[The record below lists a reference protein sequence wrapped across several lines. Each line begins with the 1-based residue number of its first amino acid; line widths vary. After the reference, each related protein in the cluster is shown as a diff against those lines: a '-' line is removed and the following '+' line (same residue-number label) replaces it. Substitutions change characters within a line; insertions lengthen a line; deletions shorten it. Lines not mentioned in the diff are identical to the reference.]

1 MTIHGPSFHRP
12 AEVAPTLAA
21 FIRSRVLQNPTQRY
35 IEADHAGA
43 GASSGVGELHRRAL
57 QILAALRDSVDPA
70 EADIVLC
77 FASALDFIPAAW
89 ACIYGGYSCHP
100 WQIAKVPGQKQEID
114 LRLRAIGQRLR
125 DPILLTT
132 TGINDGILPPDGS
145 PFRTA
150 IVVDRDM
157 PGPGAARAEETPA
170 FAQADSGKDAA
181 FLIATSGTT
190 EVAKFAIVKHSCLL
204 DRFLVVPEPPR
215 KRLVCFPFDGV
226 TGLRIVFP
234 GLGDCVYMQPGRLAA
249 QPLELLKLIEEF
261 GINGF
266 GISPS
271 ALARILD
278 AAEGSVQR
286 YDLSSLKRIGTG
298 AEMISPDVVRRA
310 QMRFHEFAAAKL
322 KVSFGYG
329 MTETGVICRTR
340 GFEIGE
346 DIGPVPVSVGRCVP
360 GWSLRIVDD
369 DGRPLPPGTA
379 GNIEVRSDVCLFDGY
394 RNEPEQKDQSFTP
407 DGWFRTGDRGV
418 VADGALTVTGRQKA
432 TIIVNARKISLES
445 IEAALRGMN
454 GICRT
459 LVAAAAVRR
468 EDSATDELA
477 VFFAPS
483 TDEPDLDGLC
493 RRMSQEIWQRCAVP
507 VKHFVRVSEAD
518 FPVTAVGKIR
528 REELVRR
535 YQSGLLQPQI
545 TARAGHA
552 GRGRPL
558 TETESWLIRLW
569 GELLR
574 LDHPPSV
581 EDRFFE
587 LGGDSAAAAELIVAV
602 EDKFGLELP
611 VEAFFQQPTIAA
623 LAALVGQHATVPA
636 SRPPDRPGLGGYRLL
651 HHLQGHIALWPGERQ
666 FADSLLVGLNRAG
679 RRPPIF
685 MVFQGPTEFEQLA
698 KYLGPDQPLYGMRSC
713 VGLMRVKDYS
723 QDVIET
729 VCNRYLWEILALS
742 PDGPLVVGG
751 NCQGGIFALAMARKL
766 KQIGR
771 TPSLLILMEWTYSYP
786 PYTEPTLLLY
796 GDRSHT
802 AELYLNPGTRLPN
815 WQDDFP
821 ANAVAP
827 IPGAYGEL
835 FRDENVTGLAN
846 VIAEH
851 LDRAQERDRGLEK
864 KAAPARRPALTF
876 W

>member
-1 MTIHGPSFHRP
+1 MTIHGPPFHRP
-12 AEVAPTLAA
+12 AEAAPTLAA
-21 FIRSRVLQNPTQRY
+21 FIRGRVLQNPTQRY
-35 IEADHAGA
+35 IEADQAGA
-43 GASSGVGELHRRAL
+43 DVSSSVGELHRRGL
-57 QILAALRDSVDPA
+57 QILAALRDSADPA

-100 WQIAKVPGQKQEID
+100 WQIAKVPGQKHEID
-114 LRLRAIGQRLR
+114 LRLQAIGQRLR
-125 DPILLTT
+125 NPVLLTT
-132 TGINDGILPPDGS
+132 TGINNDILPPERS
-145 PFRTA
+145 PFRAA
-150 IVVDRDM
+150 IFVDGDM
-157 PGPGAARAEETPA
+157 PGPGAARPEETPD
-170 FAQADSGKDAA
+170 FAQAGSGKGAA

-266 GISPS
+266 SISPS

-278 AAEGSVQR
+278 AAEGAVQR

-298 AEMISPDVVRRA
+298 AEMISPQVVRRA
-310 QMRFHEFAAAKL
+310 QMRFHEFAATKL

-340 GFEIGE
+340 GFGIGE
-346 DIGPVPVSVGRCVP
+346 DIGPAPVSVGRCVP

-369 DGRPLPPGTA
+369 DGEPLPPGMA
-379 GNIEVRSDVCLFDGY
+379 GNIEVRSDLCLFDGY
-394 RNEPEQKDQSFTP
+394 RNEPEQQDQSFTP
-407 DGWFRTGDRGV
+407 EGWFRTGDRGV

-445 IEAALRGMN
+445 VEAPLRGID
-454 GICRT
+454 GICGT
-459 LVAAAAVRR
+459 LVAAAAVRSD
-468 EDSATDELA
+468 DSATDELA
-477 VFFAPS
+477 LFFAPS
-483 TDEPDLDGLC
+483 SDQPDLDGLC

-507 VKHFVRVSEAD
+507 VKHFVPVSEAD

-535 YQSGLLQPQI
+535 YLSGLLPQI
-545 TARAGHA
+545 SARAAHA
-552 GRGRPL
+552 DRGRAL

-569 GELLR
+569 GQLLR
-574 LDHPPSV
+574 LDPPPSV
-581 EDRFFE
+581 EDSFFE

-602 EDKFGLELP
+602 EDKFSLELP
-611 VEAFFQQPTIAA
+611 VEAFFQEPTIAA
-623 LAALVGQHATVPA
+623 LAALVEQHATVPA
-636 SRPPDRPGLGGYRLL
+636 TRPAGRPGLGGYRLL
-651 HHLQGHIALWPGERQ
+651 HHLQGHIGLWPGDRQ
-666 FADSLLVGLNRAG
+666 FADSLVVGLNRAG

-685 MVFQGPTEFEQLA
+685 MVLQGPTEFEQLA

-742 PDGPLVVGG
+742 PNGPLVVGG
-751 NCQGGIFALAMARKL
+751 NCQGGIFALALARKL

-771 TPSLLILMEWTYSYP
+771 APSLLILMEWTYAYP
-786 PYTEPTLLLY
+786 RYSEPTLLLY

-802 AELYLNPGTRLPN
+802 AELYLNPGTQLPN

-821 ANAVAP
+821 AHAVAP

-835 FRDENVTGLAN
+835 FRDENVTGLAA

-851 LDRAQERDRGLEK
+851 LDRAQERGRDVEEE
-864 KAAPARRPALTF
+864 AAPARGHAFTF